1 MRDLQKAVRSGDYR
15 MRKTDMRNL
24 VVLVSVATVMM
35 AAGAPSALSGTR
47 GQSQDSV
54 QMREQER
61 ARILVKPRQY
71 SKREHARKFRSAK
84 RRYYYPYRSAWGPF
98 AGPPG
103 L

>member
-47 GQSQDSV
+47 G
-54 QMREQER
+54 R